1 MLQWVILP
9 SRIRSAITPA
19 TVSNIVG
26 KVKEA
31 AESPSVQQA
40 VGKMKE
46 AAGDTVSKVKEAA
59 GDTVSKVKEAA
70 EGSTVKEVYEQGAS
84 RVKSYGRIAKLS
96 LQVNGEYEELRRV
109 YTEIG
114 KLCYDRHK
122 DAPEELFAPLFSQVE
137 EIGSRIKSMEDE
149 IEAVKAEVSGAGD
162 DGDITVEV
170 VAEPVDEAAERAA
183 EYRAAAEDFQAVV
196 DAETDGEN
204 KD

>member
-1 MLQWVILP
+1 MADYKDI
-9 SRIRSAITPA
+9 ITG
-19 TVSNIVG
+19 TISNIVG

-40 VGKMKE
+40 VGKVKE

-59 GDTVSKVKEAA
+59 EGTVSKVKEAA